1 MARNNPI
8 TAADALTR
16 QADRAGENVAASNM
30 DKILADTKSPKSGDE
45 FIETATKA
53 QSTAF
58 KGSGVT
64 EARGRL
70 LDVGKRAADAQDFV
84 AEDIL
89 QQEKQK
95 ARLGQYDEEIDRLT
109 TESFRIL
116 PMMMARTDIL
126 DPSKKRQLAQKA
138 IMIHQNEIRAIG
150 RKKQEAEDKAES
162 RANTR
167 VGQMKAKASI
177 LDKEL
182 EVAKADLGA
191 SIDLFNKGNATAQDI
206 IEAAVRMDEADKKRS
221 KSGDNPYLGGDG
233 AGDFS
238 AEEIQMFL
246 ELDEAG
252 ESPLLNSM
260 AVGTRTKIISRYM
273 KWRAAGR
280 PGGDINSPVA
290 QEDRKPNRGSALLGV
305 DALSS
310 LATSEREGGVGQFT
324 IEEIDALLDEEIL
337 NQ

>member
-126 DPSKKRQLAQKA
+126 DPAKKRQLAQKA
-138 IMIHQNEIRAIG
+138 IMIHQNEIRDIG
-150 RKKQEAEDKAES
+150 RKKKEAEDRAVD
-162 RANTR
+162 RANSR
-167 VGQMKAKASI
+167 VGGLQAKANI
-177 LDKEL
+177 LNKEL
-182 EVAKADLGA
+182 EVAKTDLNA
-191 SIDLFNKGNATAQDI
+191 TIDLFNEGNGTAQDI
-206 IEAAVRMDEADKKRS
+206 IEAAVRMDEANKKRS
-221 KSGDNPYLGGDG
+221 SQGDNPYVGGTG
-233 AGDFS
+233 NEFS
-238 AEEIQMFL
+238 PDEIALFQYFEEF
-246 ELDEAG
+246 G
-252 ESPLLNSM
+252 EWAIADSSSKQVKAKLVS
-260 AVGTRTKIISRYM
+260 KYM
-273 KWRAAGR
+273 KWRSSGR
-280 PGGDINSPVA
+280 PGGDSNSPVA
-290 QEDRKPNRGSALLGV
+290 KEDRKPKGSALSGL
-305 DALSS
+305 DAISS
-310 LATSEREGGVGQFT
+310 LASSDAEKNVSEDSND
-324 IEEIDALLDEEIL
+324 EIDSIIDDIVGG
-337 NQ
+337 